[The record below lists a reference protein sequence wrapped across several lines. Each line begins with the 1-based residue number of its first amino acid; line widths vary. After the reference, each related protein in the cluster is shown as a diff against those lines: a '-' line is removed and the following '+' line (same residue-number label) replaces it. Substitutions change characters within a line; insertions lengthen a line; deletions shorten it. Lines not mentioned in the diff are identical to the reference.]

1 MSEQPFL
8 INSDLDD
15 IEIDLDLNSCQY
27 MIRHSYNISIDV
39 DCGDGHAACEKTN
52 DTSIGYEI
60 CKNAVRTFG
69 PYDDLKKAL
78 SFADR
83 LPVQFIA
90 AKAAKA
96 GLSPFVFTQ
105 TQYEHK
111 YEQTPIG
118 LASYSEIAYVPGDL
132 SQLFRKDYCAI
143 VEMIEIVPEG
153 ESTAIITVL
162 RLLHVP
168 EKIVN
173 EEDLYKSFSERSGAT
188 KADDDDEKSRSV
200 IQSDCD
206 LIFHL
211 DI

>member
-1 MSEQPFL
+1 MSGQPFL
-8 INSDLDD
+8 IYSDLDD
-15 IEIDLDLNSCQY
+15 VEIDLESCQF

-39 DCGDGHAACEKTN
+39 NCNDGKNTSGDLQKH
-52 DTSIGYEI
+52 
-60 CKNAVRTFG
+60 AVRMFG
-69 PYDDLKKAL
+69 PYDDLKRAM

-83 LPVQFIA
+83 LSVQFIVA
-90 AKAAKA
+90 EAAKA
-96 GLSPFVFTQ
+96 GLSPFVFA
-105 TQYEHK
+105 ENK
-111 YEQTPIG
+111 RGESCFEQTPIG

-188 KADDDDEKSRSV
+188 KAEDDDDGRSV